1 MLLNVIWAG
10 FILLAVLVALIQA
23 FVFGQSDIFALMV
36 KAMFDSAKTGFEIA
50 LGLTGVMT
58 LWLGIMKI
66 GEKAG
71 LIALAARALSPLF
84 RHLFPGVPAGHP
96 ALGSMTMNIAANMLG
111 LDNAATPLGLKA
123 MRELQTLN
131 PTPDVATDAQILFLV
146 INTAAV
152 TLFPV
157 TVFAYR
163 AQLGAADP
171 TDVFVP
177 LLLCTYVATL
187 SGVVL
192 TGLIQRLQLWRPV
205 VLAYLGG
212 LSALVIGVAWWFSSM
227 PPAMMGA
234 QSALISNALL
244 LLAVTGMIVA
254 ALFKRVNVYEAFIE
268 GAKDGF
274 QVAVGIIPYL
284 VAMLM
289 AIALFR
295 ASGALE
301 MVIGGLRNLVVAGGF
316 DARWVD
322 GLPTGVMKSLS
333 GSGARALMLDAMH
346 THGADSFV
354 GRLVSIIQGSSETT
368 FYVLAVYFGAV
379 NIKNTRYAAGC
390 GLFADLVGFA
400 AAVGAAYLFFGHL
413 A

>member
-10 FILLAVLVALIQA
+10 FILTAVLVALIQA
-23 FVFGQSDIFALMV
+23 LFFGHAEIFALMV
-36 KAMFDSAKTGFEIA
+36 KAMFDSAKTGFDIA

-58 LWLGIMKI
+58 LWLGIMRI

-71 LIALAARALSPLF
+71 LIALAARALAPLF
-84 RHLFPGVPAGHP
+84 RHLFPGVPPGHP

-157 TVFAYR
+157 TIFAYR

-187 SGVVL
+187 AGVVV
-192 TGLIQRLQLWRPV
+192 TAAIQRLELWRPV

-212 LSALVIGVAWWFSSM
+212 LSILVVGVAWWFSSM
-227 PPAMMGA
+227 PPARMSA
-234 QSALISNALL
+234 QSALISNSLL
-244 LLAVTGMIVA
+244 LLAVTGMIAA
-254 ALFKRVNVYEAFIE
+254 ALIKRVNVYEAFIE

-284 VAMLM
+284 VAMLV

-295 ASGALE
+295 ASGAME
-301 MVIGGLRNLVVAGGF
+301 MVIGSLRNVVVAGGF

-322 GLPTGVMKSLS
+322 GLPIGLMKSLS

-390 GLFADLVGFA
+390 GLLADLVGFA